1 MSVADLGQ
9 DVKLVDRTIRK
20 YRVNHISISIC
31 PLTSDGITEC
41 GHDVVNLKEA
51 EIDSDAALLAE
62 LQRVCAA
69 KLKALKTV
77 EDIAD
82 PRMFGSP

>member
-9 DVKLVDRTIRK
+9 DVKLEDRTIRK
-20 YRVNHISISIC
+20 YRVNHLSISIC

-41 GHDVVNLKEA
+41 GHDIINLKEA
-51 EIDSDAALLAE
+51 EIDADAALLAE

-69 KLKALKTV
+69 KLKALKSI
-77 EDIAD
+77 EEIAD
-82 PRMFGSP
+82 PRSFVSP

>member
-31 PLTSDGITEC
+31 PLEADGIKEC
-41 GHDVVNLKEA
+41 GHDIINLKEA
-51 EIDSDAALLAE
+51 EIDADADLLAE
-62 LQRVCAA
+62 LQRVCAI
-69 KLKALKTV
+69 KLKALKSV
-77 EDIAD
+77 DDIAD
-82 PRMFGSP
+82 PRILVGP